1 MAIETNADVA
11 GRVRGIAAERRVSQ
25 SRLAEVLNVSTM
37 GVSRRINGNTP
48 LTAEELIKLAK
59 ALGTPVAAFFGEV
72 PASGGQLP
80 VISAPVDSPLTR
92 ESAGAFS
99 RSGDAA

>member
-1 MAIETNADVA
+1 
-11 GRVRGIAAERRVSQ
+11 
-25 SRLAEVLNVSTM
+25 
-37 GVSRRINGNTP
+37 
-48 LTAEELIKLAK
+48 LIKLAK